1 MQIAY
6 TIKMRCMRCRCET
19 LEVVAVLLLS
29 LSSSSLSYTL
39 GLRQP
44 RWSSFSRFIPSTS
57 TPLHATPTA
66 SIQRQNIAPSNNE
79 QQSMRSAIRTIRKG
93 TGGYIQDVRYSQFLK
108 LVNKRRIE
116 RVTFSQ
122 DGTQLVGHLRT
133 IRKQKWFSF
142 KRTRQQSENQYRV
155 RINYLPNDPT
165 LLTTLTDYNI
175 DISVASSNLS
185 TGPRSVISTIF
196 RKLLVPI
203 SIFAGLFFLFRRSG
217 DSSLTPLAIA
227 RMKPSFNFYPATNV
241 TFEDIAGCDGA
252 KLELAEIVD
261 FLKQPE
267 SYSELYVHDV
277 MYIFDEKVLGY

>member
-1 MQIAY
+1 M
-6 TIKMRCMRCRCET
+6 RCET
-19 LEVVAVLLLS
+19 LVATAVLLLS
-29 LSSSSLSYTL
+29 LSSSSLSLSL

-44 RWSSFSRFIPSTS
+44 RWSSFSRFIPST
-57 TPLHATPTA
+57 PLHATPTA
-66 SIQRQNIAPSNNE
+66 SIHPQQHHHQRQNIAPNNNE
-79 QQSMRSAIRTIRKG
+79 RQSMRSAIRTNRKG

-133 IRKQKWFSF
+133 VRKQKWFSF
-142 KRTRQQSENQYRV
+142 KRIRQQSENQYRV
-155 RINYLPNDPT
+155 RINHLPNDPT

-175 DISVASSNLS
+175 DISVASSNNLS

>member
-1 MQIAY
+1 M
-6 TIKMRCMRCRCET
+6 K
-19 LEVVAVLLLS
+19 VVAVLLLS
-29 LSSSSLSYTL
+29 LSPSSLSL
-39 GLRQP
+39 SLSLRQP
-44 RWSSFSRFIPSTS
+44 RWSSFSRFIPST
-57 TPLHATPTA
+57 PLHAMPTA
-66 SIQRQNIAPSNNE
+66 SVQRQNIAPNNNE
-79 QQSMRSAIRTIRKG
+79 HQSMRSAIRTTRKG

-108 LVNKRRIE
+108 LVSKRRIE

-133 IRKQKWFSF
+133 MRKQKWFSF
-142 KRTRQQSENQYRV
+142 KRTRQQSEMIQPHQYRV
-155 RINYLPNDPT
+155 RINHLPNDPT

-175 DISVASSNLS
+175 DISVASSSNLS

-241 TFEDIAGCDGA
+241 TFEDVAGCDGA
-252 KLELAEIVD
+252 KVELAEIVD